1 MRGGALTFPCYS
13 VSTQPSLKQLNS
25 PGGVSFLRCLRRFG
39 TRFTASYRQ
48 MGTISNHWMDII
60 SAGTMVSCPSKAVR
74 GASRD
79 ETYVTWVIGPQA
91 IPKE

>member
-1 MRGGALTFPCYS
+1 MHS

-25 PGGVSFLRCLRRFG
+25 PAEYP
-39 TRFTASYRQ
+39 FTTSYRQ
-48 MGTISNHWMDII
+48 MGTISNHGMDII
-60 SAGTMVSCPSKAVR
+60 SAGTMGSCPSKAVR
-74 GASRD
+74 GASTD